1 MTEIRVMTMPREVV
15 PGRNYMITRRCSE
28 RRFFLRPDEETN
40 HNFLYCLALAAQRA
54 KVQVNFFTALSNH
67 YHAGIHDSDG
77 SYPLFLE
84 HFHGLLA
91 RSQNAHLGRFENF
104 WSSEPTSVVQLVEPT
119 DILDKMVY
127 AFTNPTAA
135 DLVNTIEEWP
145 GANSFHA
152 SLFDEEIVVTRPK
165 QFFRSEGNLPATVT
179 LPIARPWGFENL
191 SKVEWADLLNGGV
204 RAKEAEHRERRIKE
218 GIPILGRSRILA
230 QNPFDAPK
238 SDTPCFNLNPKVA
251 CKNKWARIEALSRN
265 RGFWEKYRA
274 SFLSHM
280 AGVAN
285 VIWPSGTYWMKKFG
299 KVVCEGLETIKG
311 PTFDPVPS
319 PAPA

>member
-1 MTEIRVMTMPREVV
+1 
-15 PGRNYMITRRCSE
+15 MITRRCSE

-40 HNFLYCLALAAQRA
+40 QTFLYCLALAAQRA
-54 KVQVNFFTALSNH
+54 KVNVNCFNALSNY
-67 YHAGIHDSDG
+67 YHAVIHDADG
-77 SYPLFLE
+77 NYPIFLE
-84 HFHGLLA
+84 HFHGLEA

-104 WSSEPTSVVQLVEPT
+104 WSSEPTSVVHLVEPA

-127 AFTNPTAA
+127 TFTNPAAA

-152 SLFDEEIVVTRPK
+152 SLFDEEIVITRPK
-165 QFFRSEGNLPATVT
+165 HFFRSEGNLPPTVT
-179 LPIARPWGFENL
+179 LPISRPRGFENL
-191 SKVEWADLLNGGV
+191 SREEWAGLLNGSV
-204 RAKEAEHRERRIKE
+204 RAKEAEHRERRRKG
-218 GIPILGRSRILA
+218 GIAILGRARILA
-230 QNPFDAPK
+230 QDPFDSPESFAPR
-238 SDTPCFNLNPKVA
+238 FNLSPKVA

-285 VIWPSGTYWMKKFG
+285 VIWPFGTYWMKRFG
-299 KVVCEGLETIKG
+299 KVLCEGLESFEESY
-311 PTFDPVPS
+311 FDPAPS

>member
-1 MTEIRVMTMPREVV
+1 MPREVV
-15 PGRNYMITRRCSE
+15 PGRDYLITRRCSE

-40 HNFLYCLALAAQRA
+40 NNFLYCLALAAQRA
-54 KVQVNFFTALSNH
+54 KVQVNFFNALSNH

-77 SYPLFLE
+77 SYPQFLE
-84 HFHGLLA
+84 HFHSLLA

-119 DILDKMVY
+119 DIFDKMVY
-127 AFTNPTAA
+127 TFTNPTAA

-152 SLFDEEIVVTRPK
+152 SLFNEEIVIPRPRN
-165 QFFRSEGNLPATVT
+165 FFRVEGNLPLTVR
-179 LPIARPWGFENL
+179 LLVIRPRGFENL
-191 SKVEWADLLNGGV
+191 SKEEWVNLLDGGV
-204 RAKEAEHRERRIKE
+204 REKETEHRGRRIKE
-218 GIPILGRSRILA
+218 GIPILGRSRVLA
-230 QNPFDAPK
+230 QDPFDAPK
-238 SDTPCFNLNPKVA
+238 SLTPRFNLKPKVA

-285 VIWPSGTYWMKKFG
+285 VVWPFGTYWMKKFG
-299 KVVCEGLETIKG
+299 KVLCEGCEAFEASSFA
-311 PTFDPVPS
+311 PAPV